1 MIYDVCACAR
11 CCMSGL
17 VSTWASV
24 ISYKRTCVC
33 LFACAC
39 IIVFG
44 YKILKGVHVP
54 SFSSR
59 FAIAWKS
66 VTSTVLCFGLSARVW
81 NVAAHHRRFFF
92 SVSMAETCS
101 FSVVLGRINTKSVF
115 WLALISFSLLL
126 FLLLCSFWNIR
137 IGDFFF
143 SLLQYLHIVM
153 HNLLRFIGEENRK
166 IDQIG
171 IDSNKRPIFPFDF
184 CIYSLIRNDSD
195 WLLRWSRCVYHYTAD
210 GFWYVIVILKI

>member
-66 VTSTVLCFGLSARVW
+66 VTSIVLCFGLSDRVW
-81 NVAAHHRRFFF
+81 NVAAHHRRVF
-92 SVSMAETCS
+92 SVSKAKRR
-101 FSVVLGRINTKSVF
+101 V
-115 WLALISFSLLL
+115 L
-126 FLLLCSFWNIR
+126 FLLFWAELTQKVYFDLLWYPFLYCCFWNIR
-137 IGDFFF
+137 IGEFFF
-143 SLLQYLHIVM
+143 LSLTVFAYCH
-153 HNLLRFIGEENRK
+153 
-166 IDQIG
+166 
-171 IDSNKRPIFPFDF
+171 
-184 CIYSLIRNDSD
+184 
-195 WLLRWSRCVYHYTAD
+195 A
-210 GFWYVIVILKI
+210 